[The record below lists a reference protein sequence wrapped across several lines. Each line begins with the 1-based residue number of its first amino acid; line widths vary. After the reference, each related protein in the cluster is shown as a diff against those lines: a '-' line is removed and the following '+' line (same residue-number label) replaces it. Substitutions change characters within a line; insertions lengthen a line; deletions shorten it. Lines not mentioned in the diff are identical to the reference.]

1 MTTLIER
8 ITEVIDANNFNQ
20 MKKLLSQLKADGHL
34 EQSTK
39 ISGAGFRKPDAIE
52 LLDDVHAELSL
63 SSQVADALIEKIEQV
78 ASDYANET
86 ASQNDDGLSESDM
99 GSQSDGRAV
108 GVVVN
113 QDNNQAHKVAPI
125 GDDVQ
130 AKTKVTSISETI
142 RTASP
147 FRGVALATWI
157 TLETTGSFAKA
168 AKFATKT
175 EHKRG
180 FGSVTPIRQTKSS
193 VAA

>member
-113 QDNNQAHKVAPI
+113 QDNSQAHKVKL
-125 GDDVQ
+125 GGT
-130 AKTKVTSISETI
+130 KTKVVNFSDTI
-142 RTASP
+142 LTASP
-147 FRGVALATWI
+147 FRGVALATWM

-175 EHKRG
+175 AHKRG